1 MSQLPSKLGAAAL
14 VLLAVLLIGAGCGD
28 DDDEQ
33 PTANAADSGEKS
45 LQIDVVSLGL
55 VGDSFWNV
63 VRKGALDAGEDLG
76 VEVNYQG
83 TQRTDFTE
91 QAKLIEASA
100 AGNPDGLVVTN
111 HQGSTL
117 NPPIIDAI
125 ESGIPTMI
133 INAGAAEVAKTG
145 ALGFVGQDDFEVGK
159 LAGERLQEAGATNIL
174 CINQLVGEPA
184 LDARCEGLE
193 AGFGG
198 KTKVLGVDGEDP
210 TGVENAVRAALQ
222 RDSSVDGFFG
232 LGQTATEPA
241 LAGAKASGRED
252 ELSMA
257 TADLSP
263 GILRAVE
270 AEELLF
276 AVDQQQY
283 LQGYLGVL
291 SVVQYVRYGLDPA
304 DFIPSG
310 PALILPETAGEVIE
324 LSEDSIR

>member
-1 MSQLPSKLGAAAL
+1 MAMRLKGKAL
-14 VLLAVLLIGAGCGD
+14 TVGMLILLAGAGCGD
-28 DDDEQ
+28 SDDEGQ
-33 PTANAADSGEKS
+33 PAGEGGNDEAS
-45 LQIDVVSLGL
+45 LQVEVVSLGL

-63 VRKGALDAGEDLG
+63 VRQGALDAGEDLG

-83 TQRTDFTE
+83 TQRTDYTE
-91 QAKLIEASA
+91 QAKLIEASTA
-100 AGNPDGLVVTN
+100 KQPDGLVVTN

-117 NPPIIDAI
+117 NPPIIEAV
-125 ESGIPTMI
+125 EGGIPTMI
-133 INAGAAEVAKTG
+133 INAGPTEVEKTG

-159 LAGERLQEAGATNIL
+159 LAGRELSAAGATNIL
-174 CINQLVGEPA
+174 CINQLVGDAA
-184 LDARCEGLE
+184 LDQRCAGLE

-198 KTKVLGVDGEDP
+198 QVKVLGVDGEDP
-210 TGVENAVRAALQ
+210 TGVRNRVRAALQ
-222 RDSSVDGFFG
+222 SDPSVDGFFG

-241 LAGAKASGRED
+241 LEAAEASGRED

-270 AEELLF
+270 AERLLF

-291 SVVQYVRYGLDPA
+291 SVVQFVRYGLQPPK
-304 DFIPSG
+304 FIPSG
-310 PALILPETAGEVIE
+310 PALIRPEDAGQVIE
-324 LSEDSIR
+324 LSERSIR

>member
-1 MSQLPSKLGAAAL
+1 MSQLRFKPGALAL
-14 VLLAVLLIGAGCGD
+14 VLFAVLVVGAGCGD
-28 DDDEQ
+28 DDDDA
-33 PTANAADSGEKS
+33 PTANAADSAEKS
-45 LQIDVVSLGL
+45 LKIDVVSLGL

-100 AGNPDGLVVTN
+100 ASDADGMVVTN

-117 NPPIIDAI
+117 NPPIKDAI
-125 ESGIPTMI
+125 EGGIPVML

-145 ALGFVGQDDFEVGK
+145 ALGFVGQDDYQVGEA
-159 LAGERLQEAGATNIL
+159 AGEQLQAAGASNLL
-174 CINQLVGEPA
+174 CINQLVGDPA
-184 LDARCEGLE
+184 LDARCEGLA
-193 AGFGG
+193 AGFDG

-222 RDSSVDGFFG
+222 RDPSIDGFFG

-241 LAGAKASGRED
+241 LAGADAAGRAE
-252 ELSMA
+252 ELRMA

-270 AEELLF
+270 AERLLF

-291 SVVQYVRYGLDPA
+291 SVVQFIRYGLDPA

-310 PALILPETAGEVIE
+310 PALITPETAGEVIE
-324 LSEDSIR
+324 LSEESIR